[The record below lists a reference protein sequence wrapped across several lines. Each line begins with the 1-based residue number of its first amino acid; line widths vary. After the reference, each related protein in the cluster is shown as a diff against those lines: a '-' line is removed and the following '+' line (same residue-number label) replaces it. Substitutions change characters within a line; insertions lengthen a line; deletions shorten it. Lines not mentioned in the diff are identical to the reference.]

1 MDIFIHLLYF
11 CPPQPRLG
19 AIVCWNAGKVY
30 LGQIYLKKLGP
41 EVVIESG
48 SHISYTRTLEEQT
61 LVYLSCSPPNLSM
74 MLVWNILADP
84 HL

>member
-30 LGQIYLKKLGP
+30 GTTQVAVAVNCDGLHIQCVLKSANLCLQMSGWCFSLEKMKQIWA
-41 EVVIESG
+41 EFIWA
-48 SHISYTRTLEEQT
+48 H
-61 LVYLSCSPPNLSM
+61 
-74 MLVWNILADP
+74 
-84 HL
+84 